1 MGVRYDKSKD
11 RIKLREVE
19 YLSAQLR
26 YKIFNS
32 TNLYDDDAVG
42 YEYSGFMGKRSIEP
56 KPIFNK
62 AECEK
67 IVADGQNNAQIVIG
81 RDRPA
86 QIGSGY
92 QGIGATHSAAI
103 DLVAGRTGR
112 ESRNVD
118 TGDMTLVADNDFKS
132 DSARIYIT
140 ERTDIDV
147 NFGIVPGRLGNAT
160 GRSGIG
166 IKADNVRIVAREGIK
181 LVTRTDDTNSKGGK
195 TDIILGVDIIAGN
208 DDSDLQPMV
217 KGDNLVQLLKY
228 MVDDSR
234 RLAQMIH
241 SLSLS
246 QASLEAMLTAHTHV
260 TGGAAGPGVAI
271 PSIELGVFCGTSQ
284 IKRLISDIPS
294 QVMQTFNN
302 IAEEIEFLEVY
313 GPKYINSRSNHVN

>member
-1 MGVRYDKSKD
+1 MSIRYDKSKD
-11 RIKLREVE
+11 RIKLRDIE

-26 YKIFNS
+26 Y
-32 TNLYDDDAVG
+32 NLDNAAHSVDEDSVG
-42 YEYSGFMGKRSIEP
+42 LYYSGFMGKRSVEP
-56 KPIFNK
+56 KPKFNK
-62 AECEK
+62 SECEE

-86 QIGSGY
+86 QVGSGY
-92 QGIGATHSAAI
+92 AGIGATHAAAI
-103 DLVAGRTGR
+103 DLVVGRTGR
-112 ESRNVD
+112 EARNVD
-118 TGDMTLVADNDFKS
+118 TGDVTLVADNDFKS

-147 NFGIVPGRLGNAT
+147 NFGIVPGKIGNPT

-166 IKADNVRIVAREGIK
+166 IKADNIRIVGREGIK
-181 LVTRTDDTNSKGGK
+181 LITRTDDTNSKGGK
-195 TDIILGVDIIAGN
+195 TDVVLGVDIIAGN

-217 KGDNLVQLLKY
+217 KGENLVQLLKY
-228 MVDDSR
+228 MVDDTR

-246 QASLEAMLTAHTHV
+246 QASLEAMLTAHTHI

-284 IKRLISDIPS
+284 IKRLIADIPS
-294 QVMQTFNN
+294 QVIQTFNN

-313 GPKYINSRSNHVN
+313 GPRYINSRSNHVN